1 MSDAAMNAEMPPD
14 DARFDLDAALAACP
28 EEELAAL
35 QAAGEELLECQ
46 RVLRKTSSN
55 VVAEVLR
62 HQGTFY
68 QWNHYPKGDAIDWET
83 HSQYYYHAHPKEERP
98 GEHGHFHTFL
108 RYQGMPPDA
117 EPAPLAHPQA
127 PSDSRVGAHLVALS
141 MDSKGYAVKAFT
153 TNRWVTDETWYSG
166 ADLARML
173 PRFRMD
179 HTFPSWAT
187 NRWLTAA
194 LVLFRPQIR
203 FLLAKRDRTIA
214 AHAAAH
220 PDRDIFEDRALDVT
234 SELDIDADTQLAAV
248 ARALNEPV

>member
-1 MSDAAMNAEMPPD
+1 MADADADPGRPRPA
-14 DARFDLDAALAACP
+14 ARFDLDAALAACP
-28 EEELAAL
+28 RGELEAL
-35 QAAGEELLECQ
+35 RTAGAELTECQ

-117 EPAPLAHPQA
+117 DPAPLTHPQT
-127 PSDSRVGAHLVALS
+127 PNENRIGAHLIALS
-141 MDSKGYAVKAFT
+141 MDKRGQAIKAFT
-153 TNRWVTDETWYSG
+153 TNRWVTDETWYAG
-166 ADLARML
+166 ADLARMVPL
-173 PRFRMD
+173 FRMD
-179 HTFPSWAT
+179 HTFPSWAA

-194 LVLFRPQIR
+194 VALFRPQIR
-203 FLLAKRDRTIA
+203 HLLTARDRVIA
-214 AHAAAH
+214 ARAAAD
-220 PDRDIFEDRALDVT
+220 PDADIFEDRDLEVV
-234 SELDIDADTQLAAV
+234 SELDIDAETQIAAID
-248 ARALNEPV
+248 RALDGG